1 MGHVNKPLAIVV
13 QPDVPEAATALLE
26 AMGHCLYTPA
36 QAIAANLTKVDA
48 VVGAKCWRII
58 PEWWLG
64 KDGKLSAHAKMMLS
78 AATAAAYPA
87 TKKPKAKGKRA

>member
-1 MGHVNKPLAIVV
+1 MAKAKFPLAIVL
-13 QPDVPEAATALLE
+13 QPDVPAEAADLLE

-36 QAIAANLTKVDA
+36 QVVHVGITKIDA
-48 VVGAKCWRII
+48 VVGAKCWRIT

-78 AATAAAYPA
+78 AATTAAYPGA
-87 TKKPKAKGKRA
+87 KLKKGKKK

>member
-1 MGHVNKPLAIVV
+1 MAKSNKPLAIIV
-13 QPDVPEAATALLE
+13 QPDVPEPATALLE

-78 AATAAAYPA
+78 AATTAAYPDA
-87 TKKPKAKGKRA
+87 KLKKGKKK